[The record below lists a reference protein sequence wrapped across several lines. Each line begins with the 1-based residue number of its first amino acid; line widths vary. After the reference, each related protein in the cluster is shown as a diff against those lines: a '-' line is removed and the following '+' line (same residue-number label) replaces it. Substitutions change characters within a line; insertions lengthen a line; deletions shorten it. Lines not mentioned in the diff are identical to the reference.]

1 MASLESNVKALSH
14 WILKLYLHRVSTTKP
29 CHALDYWI
37 QMTSSS
43 KLGSLG
49 QWLPVVASACC
60 MSQVMAQQA
69 LPIAACSAVDEI
81 ALPLVVLFV
90 MSSQQLISGLTT
102 GVVK

>member
-1 MASLESNVKALSH
+1 
-14 WILKLYLHRVSTTKP
+14 
-29 CHALDYWI
+29 
-37 QMTSSS
+37 
-43 KLGSLG
+43 
-49 QWLPVVASACC
+49 